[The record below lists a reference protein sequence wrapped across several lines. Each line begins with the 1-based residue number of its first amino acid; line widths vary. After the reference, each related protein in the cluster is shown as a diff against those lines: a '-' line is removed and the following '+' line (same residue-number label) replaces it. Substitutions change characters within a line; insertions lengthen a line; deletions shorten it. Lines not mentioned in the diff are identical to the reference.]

1 MEQTVINPVDPPSE
15 RLPAMFYKAG
25 DPIHSL
31 ADLIIRV
38 LSALFIPC
46 IHETADR
53 PFSPIFFLHKQDR
66 GQTGHAPVHTC
77 KYKKPHSHIEQLLCH
92 RRKVTLDPAERR
104 IRCETSADRTPCS
117 LRAAQPVSGKICPH
131 KQHQTKRRPED
142 LPIPDPQAFIQCD
155 HKCRRSDEK
164 HQSPFQHDIG
174 TVIRKSD
181 RIHPCIIGIIRHIR
195 VQIFLRDRKNCRHI

>member
-1 MEQTVINPVDPPSE
+1 MITSTIKLRITKDTQDIFICLLLNIHMEQTVINPVDPPSK

-142 LPIPDPQAFIQCD
+142 F
-155 HKCRRSDEK
+155 
-164 HQSPFQHDIG
+164 QSQ
-174 TVIRKSD
+174 IRKPLFSAITNAAAPT
-181 RIHPCIIGIIRHIR
+181 RSTSPHSNMI
-195 VQIFLRDRKNCRHI
+195 